1 MTRLLIPLVAA
12 VTLVLLVVWLQQGGP
27 SATGAPPAT
36 QGAAA
41 TDDAPAAPEDD
52 VAASATQPA
61 ETADAGTGAAVD
73 GDAPTSAEATTE
85 PVGPPSDGPDAPPDG
100 GPADTGPSDPPTD
113 DADTM
118 ADGDVALDVP
128 EGFTAIAPVV
138 AERRLAFE
146 EPADVLDAELDYA
159 AVIETNRGTLFVE
172 LFERETPVTVNNFV
186 FLALHRYFDGI
197 VFHRVIDGFMAQ
209 TGDPTG
215 TGTGGP
221 GYRFADEIVD
231 DLRHDGP
238 GILSM
243 ANAGPGTNG
252 SQFFLT
258 FDATPWLDGA
268 HTVFGRV
275 SEGLEVLDAITRV
288 DPQQPSVVALLADPA
303 SSVRDQGIELDGDE
317 TVEDALRE
325 ALGVTPVP
333 GPGYEIAGTRVII
346 GSVNGEAAA
355 GFFPSPDRM
364 ERVTIVARPRD

>member
-27 SATGAPPAT
+27 SATGTPPAT
-36 QGAAA
+36 QAAGA
-41 TDDAPAAPEDD
+41 TDAAPAAAPEDAI
-52 VAASATQPA
+52 AA
-61 ETADAGTGAAVD
+61 
-73 GDAPTSAEATTE
+73 
-85 PVGPPSDGPDAPPDG
+85 
-100 GPADTGPSDPPTD
+100 SDPPAGEPD
-113 DADTM
+113 PL
-118 ADGDVALDVP
+118 ADGGVAIGLP
-128 EGFTAIAPVV
+128 EGFVAIAPVV

-146 EPADVLDAELDYA
+146 EPADVLDPELDYA

-172 LFERETPVTVNNFV
+172 LYERETPVTVNNFV

-238 GILSM
+238 GVLSM

-275 SEGLEVLDAITRV
+275 AEGLEVLDAITRV

-303 SSVRDQGIELDGDE
+303 SSVRDQGLELEGDGS
-317 TVEDALRE
+317 VEEALRE

-364 ERVTIVARPRD
+364 ERVTIVARPHD